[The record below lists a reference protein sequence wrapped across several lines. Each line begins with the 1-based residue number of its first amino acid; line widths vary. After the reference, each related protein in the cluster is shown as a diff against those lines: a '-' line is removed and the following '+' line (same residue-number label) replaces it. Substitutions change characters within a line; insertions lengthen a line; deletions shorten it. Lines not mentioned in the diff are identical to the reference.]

1 MRGLCA
7 LLVIAAG
14 CSDRPSDEQLDG
26 WRREAVAANAAAMG
40 AATRGAAAEP
50 GRSLTIVGQTK
61 AGVTVIGWDEL
72 EKLAQTHVK
81 TVSPQDP
88 AHAGK
93 ITDFRGV
100 LVRDVLDKVGVD
112 DGVDELTFVSI
123 DAFRAPVAIADVRR
137 FRTLLAIEA
146 DGAPI
151 KPADGGPIFLVHPH
165 SESPETVS
173 LYPDRYWSFYVTHVI
188 VGTEPAHLDVAGR
201 VLDAAA
207 LDALPQVTWT
217 GVVKYKSYWPSDP
230 VKQRGVRLRDALRA
244 ANVGVPAGGGVV
256 VRGKPAIER
265 DPKDPRRISAAD
277 LDRCDFLLATHW
289 SAADGSGEQPI
300 AARLGGPITLAVPDA
315 CDAQYGDHL
324 WMTFVEELA
333 PDQGAAK

>member
-1 MRGLCA
+1 MR
-7 LLVIAAG
+7 LVAAAVLG
-14 CSDRPSDEQLDG
+14 ITAACSNRPSDEDLDA
-26 WRREAVAANAAAMG
+26 WRHEAVAANVAAIG
-40 AATRGAAAEP
+40 AAQRSATAEP
-50 GRSLTIVGQTK
+50 GRSLTIVGQVRTPL
-61 AGVTVIGWDEL
+61 TLGWDEL
-72 EKLAQTHVK
+72 DKLATTHVK

-93 ITDFRGV
+93 VTDFRGV
-100 LVRDVLDKVGVD
+100 LVRDAIDRAGALPGA
-112 DGVDELTFVSI
+112 DELTFVSI

-165 SESPETVS
+165 SESPETVA

-188 VGTEPAHLDVAGR
+188 VGTEPARLAVTDH

-230 VKQRGVRLRDALRA
+230 VKLRGVRLRDALRA

-289 SAADGSGEQPI
+289 SAPDGSGEQPI
-300 AARLGGPITLAVPDA
+300 AARLGGPLTLAVTDA
-315 CDAQYGDHL
+315 CAQQYDDHF
-324 WMTFVEELA
+324 WMTFVEELV
-333 PDQGAAK
+333 PER